1 MSNYLKANILA
12 VEYVGY
18 GMDSHASKA
27 GPAIIKSDAVDVY
40 KFLNYTL
47 GFQHKNIVV
56 IGRSIGSGPA
66 CYLAEKLPTV
76 KSIERFAQDLQKYG
90 HIWNYFDNKLSV

>member
-1 MSNYLKANILA
+1 MGNYLKANILA

-47 GFQHKNIVV
+47 GFPHENIVV

-66 CYLAEKLPTV
+66 CHLAEKLLTV
-76 KSIERFAQDLQKYG
+76 KCIVL
-90 HIWNYFDNKLSV
+90 LSPF